1 MPYAETNI
9 LKLRIGLIITVLFL
23 AYYYGKKKKRKP
35 GRPPGGHTNLE
46 TGPGRPKKK
55 RGRKK
60 KEMSIMNQREK
71 RSSVDSDDTVIS
83 ETLKGE
89 DDVFDDDN
97 HSVSDKSSVKTD
109 SSSLQGGFQDDGDLD
124 FKPPRKKR
132 KYVKHVP
139 PPSLIKTRG
148 AKLPKFT
155 FEKRTH
161 RKIALP
167 SSSPQKATVRPQR
180 QTHYKPEVKAK
191 AEVQDFMPPKHHIHH
206 PSKPRH
212 KVDSTTGVEST
223 YRVSFFHRNLPPHR
237 KSKIIGPFTVTK
249 MYCETKSNQ
258 ICVSEIDLYPMKGTY
273 TTGKIFAS
281 EIDLCH

>member
-1 MPYAETNI
+1 MFYI
-9 LKLRIGLIITVLFL
+9 HLKRKEPARIDVFTLILFL

-46 TGPGRPKKK
+46 NGPGRPKKK

-89 DDVFDDDN
+89 DDVFDDDA

-139 PPSLIKTRG
+139 PPSVIKTRG

-191 AEVQDFMPPKHHIHH
+191 AEVQDFVPPKHHHVHH
-206 PSKPRH
+206 PSKHRP
-212 KVDSTTGVEST
+212 KMDSTTGVEST
-223 YRVSFFHRNLPPHR
+223 YRVSSLFHRKMSILCVLETIFPTPPQLMKREENVYLSNNL
-237 KSKIIGPFTVTK
+237 
-249 MYCETKSNQ
+249 
-258 ICVSEIDLYPMKGTY
+258 L
-273 TTGKIFAS
+273 
-281 EIDLCH
+281 